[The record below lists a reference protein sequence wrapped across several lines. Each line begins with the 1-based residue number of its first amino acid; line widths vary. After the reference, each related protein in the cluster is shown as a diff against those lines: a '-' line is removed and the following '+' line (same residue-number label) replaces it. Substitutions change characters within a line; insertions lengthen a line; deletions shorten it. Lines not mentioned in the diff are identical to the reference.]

1 MIQVD
6 EKTYIIQKTYKN
18 KQKLKEKRGLELKS
32 KPLFIIIRKRSTSYL
47 ELVLLQH
54 IQLQ

>member
-32 KPLFIIIRKRSTSYL
+32 KPLFIIIRKRSTLYL
-47 ELVLLQH
+47 
-54 IQLQ
+54 